1 MGRNGGHQRGD
12 STAAYGEV
20 LMATVK
26 ERRRELRK
34 HDYLFLLEAERKLT
48 HR

>member
-20 LMATVK
+20 FMATVNG
-26 ERRRELRK
+26 
-34 HDYLFLLEAERKLT
+34 LFVPCLNSADGVAAA
-48 HR
+48 

>member
-20 LMATVK
+20 LMATV
-26 ERRRELRK
+26 RNSCRS
-34 HDYLFLLEAERKLT
+34 DADLT
-48 HR
+48 DGPCDWHGVVEG